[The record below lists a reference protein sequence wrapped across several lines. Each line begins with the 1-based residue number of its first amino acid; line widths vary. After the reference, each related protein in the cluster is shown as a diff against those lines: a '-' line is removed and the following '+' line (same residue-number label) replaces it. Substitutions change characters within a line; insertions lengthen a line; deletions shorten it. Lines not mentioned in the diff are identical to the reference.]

1 LRGEDGFESP
11 RQGNPEGRAARA
23 LRRARVDELTIMA
36 RGGWKTRAMFARYSI
51 TDERDQA
58 EAQAKLDAA
67 LAAPGARR
75 VVPLTRRRQR

>member
-36 RGGWKTRAMFARYSI
+36 GGGWKTRAMFARDSI
-51 TDERDQA
+51 TDERD
-58 EAQAKLDAA
+58 
-67 LAAPGARR
+67 
-75 VVPLTRRRQR
+75 